1 MKRRFITL
9 AIALIATMAIANAQS
24 KKEIIKTGINLG
36 PLPVVAFDADR
47 GFQYGALLNIYN
59 FDDGST
65 YPNPK
70 STWMLEAS
78 AYTKGSYKFVANYD
92 KRELTDKIR
101 LSVCTGYYNDRALD
115 FYGFNGYQSIYN
127 MKLIEPF
134 ISYSEGSS
142 FKDTPKGF
150 YRYSRQMVK
159 IKADLTGEIT
169 DNLYWEAGYNFNW
182 LDISSF
188 TPEGYT
194 ILGDRIPGGTTLFDL
209 YKTWGIVPL
218 DQADGGIV
226 SSIRLGLMYDTRNVE
241 NNPTKGIWA
250 EAHLDIAPKFLGTTH
265 QHFTLSANMRQYL
278 PIADNLTFAYRV
290 AYQGLLNN
298 DAPWYMMP
306 FYTSMGPKQDFD
318 GVGGYR
324 TARGLMLNR
333 VVGKHTAFYNAEM
346 RWRFVNFQK
355 WNQNIA
361 FALTGFCDGA
371 YTIKGYDIEAKTPL
385 NADLYSQFIDT
396 SKKDGIHAA
405 AGAGLRFIMNQ
416 NFIVAFEYAK
426 CFNPQDGNGAFYI
439 NTGFLF

>member
-1 MKRRFITL
+1 
-9 AIALIATMAIANAQS
+9 MA
-24 KKEIIKTGINLG
+24 
-36 PLPVVAFDADR
+36 
-47 GFQYGALLNIYN
+47 
-59 FDDGST
+59 
-65 YPNPK
+65 
-70 STWMLEAS
+70 
-78 AYTKGSYKFVANYD
+78 
-92 KRELTDKIR
+92 
-101 LSVCTGYYNDRALD
+101 
-115 FYGFNGYQSIYN
+115 
-127 MKLIEPF
+127 
-134 ISYSEGSS
+134 YSEGSS
-142 FKDTPKGF
+142 FKKTPKGF

-194 ILGDRIPGGTTLFDL
+194 VLGDRIPGGTTLFDL

-290 AYQGLLNN
+290 AYQGLLND

-371 YTIKGYDIEAKTPL
+371 YTIKGYDIETKTPL
-385 NADLYSQFIDT
+385 NADLYSQLIDT